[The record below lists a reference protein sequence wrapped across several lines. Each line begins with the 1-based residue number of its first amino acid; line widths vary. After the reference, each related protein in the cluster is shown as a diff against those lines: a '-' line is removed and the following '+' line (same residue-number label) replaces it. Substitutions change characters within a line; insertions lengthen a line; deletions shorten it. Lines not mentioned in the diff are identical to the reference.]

1 MKIPVSTFSIVY
13 LTMSTLIVG
22 DSHVRRF
29 RAILGAH
36 RSAYSV
42 FNIYELKEVNYF
54 GISGRLVS
62 NSHHI
67 SLLTSA
73 VRRFRPQHLIVFIG
87 GNDLDSCDLDFS
99 LECVV
104 SKLTAY
110 LTQLKRCFHLKS
122 VTVLSFLPREVTRN
136 IDCLIYNQRVKE
148 ANRLLKQSCAIHAVT
163 FWKLRGFSESR
174 EPILCDGVHLNDL
187 GFHKLYRQIRGV
199 LLTQLRQ
206 ESKPSLSVN
215 SNEDRGF

>member
-1 MKIPVSTFSIVY
+1 M
-13 LTMSTLIVG
+13 
-22 DSHVRRF
+22 
-29 RAILGAH
+29 
-36 RSAYSV
+36 
-42 FNIYELKEVNYF
+42 
-54 GISGRLVS
+54 
-62 NSHHI
+62 
-67 SLLTSA
+67 
-73 VRRFRPQHLIVFIG
+73 
-87 GNDLDSCDLDFS
+87 
-99 LECVV
+99 
-104 SKLTAY
+104 
-110 LTQLKRCFHLKS
+110 
-122 VTVLSFLPREVTRN
+122 LSFLPREVTRN

-206 ESKPSLSVN
+206 ESKPSPFVN

>member
-1 MKIPVSTFSIVY
+1 MKIPVSTFSSVY

-29 RAILGAH
+29 RAFLGAH

-42 FNIYELKEVNYF
+42 FNIYELKEMNYF
-54 GISGRLVS
+54 GISGGLVS

-110 LTQLKRCFHLKS
+110 LTQLK
-122 VTVLSFLPREVTRN
+122 
-136 IDCLIYNQRVKE
+136 
-148 ANRLLKQSCAIHAVT
+148 
-163 FWKLRGFSESR
+163 
-174 EPILCDGVHLNDL
+174 GV
-187 GFHKLYRQIRGV
+187 F
-199 LLTQLRQ
+199 T
-206 ESKPSLSVN
+206 
-215 SNEDRGF
+215 